1 MLKSVLLAGFFWA
14 SANFVPLAPVG
25 SPTVVANTLP
35 AAAVAAKAPA
45 ILAHLP
51 AAVPAPVL
59 MASVPKAQT
68 RWVFPSPASSPD
80 TLTADEQEF
89 VERINAERTERGLNA
104 LTVDPLLVSAARAHS
119 REMCDLDYFDHHSPT
134 PGIKTPMD
142 RYLKW
147 MHDAGGR
154 TPDYLLVG
162 ENIFYCSVFND
173 TYNVDYGHQAL
184 MNSPGHRAN
193 ILESR
198 FTKIGLGVY
207 HSAKGQYWVTQM
219 FTRDK
224 EPE

>member
-1 MLKSVLLAGFFWA
+1 
-14 SANFVPLAPVG
+14 
-25 SPTVVANTLP
+25 
-35 AAAVAAKAPA
+35 
-45 ILAHLP
+45 
-51 AAVPAPVL
+51 
-59 MASVPKAQT
+59 MASVPKSRM
-68 RWVFPSPASSPD
+68 RWVLPLPASSPD
-80 TLTADEQEF
+80 TLAGDEQDF

-142 RYLKW
+142 RYLRW

-162 ENIFYCSVFND
+162 ENIFYCSVFNE
-173 TYNVDYGHQAL
+173 TYDVGYGHQAL

-193 ILESR
+193 ILEAR

-207 HSAKGQYWVTQM
+207 HSADGRYWVTQM
-219 FTRDK
+219 FARDK